1 MAVHEIKH
9 VAFIEVKLSKLGALW
24 VRRRVKSE
32 EIIPLLKLVMNNI
45 KLGRVNY
52 N

>member
-1 MAVHEIKH
+1 MAIHEIKH
-9 VAFIEVKLSKLGALW
+9 VAHIEIKLSKLGALW
-24 VRRRVKSE
+24 DRLRAKNK
-32 EIIPLLKLVMNNI
+32 EIIPFLKFVMNNI